1 MSSFDRLDP
10 LVQHHIVNSIGWRSL
25 RPLQEQSIDPIL
37 DGKHG
42 LLLAPTAGGK
52 TEAAIFPLFSRMV
65 KERWDGLSVI
75 YVCPLKALLN
85 NLQLRLGGY
94 ASLLGRRC
102 DVWHGDVST
111 SRKDNIRDTPPDILL
126 TTPESL
132 EGMLVS
138 VNPAGREMLRTV
150 RAVVIDEIH
159 AFAGDDRGW
168 HLLSVLE
175 RVTRIAGREIQR
187 IGLSATV
194 GNPDALLMWATGHCT
209 GERMVVAPEA
219 LGAKTPEITLDYV
232 GSLENAALVISRLH
246 RGEKRLVF
254 LDSRSRVEELA
265 RLLRGLNVETYLS
278 HSSLSIEERRSAEK
292 AFAESRNCVI
302 VSTSTLELGI
312 DVGDLDRVVQID
324 SPGSVASFLQRLG
337 RTGRRA
343 GTSRSCLFLA
353 TNEKAL
359 LKAAALLELWST
371 GFVEPIVG
379 PPLPLHIFSQQ
390 LMALALQLKGLG
402 AADWRDWIG
411 RLPPFAAIDTAQE
424 AQIVSFLKQAG
435 ILFEDSGLLGFGTE
449 GEARFGRRHFLE
461 ILSVF
466 SSPAMLTA
474 LHGNRE
480 LGQVEA
486 GFLVRAQEG
495 SPSTIALGGQSWV
508 VRQVDWRSRRVFVEP
523 SPDRGRGAWIGS
535 GQGMSHHL
543 ARAVKTVLTST
554 MASNLWSTR
563 ATTAMESIRNEF
575 SYVRGDGHSLVVF
588 QGGRRVEWF
597 TFAGGGTNDILSGH
611 LARVHGMSS
620 QANDLSVSFPDGT
633 RVDDLVTTLASLSP
647 SDVASLAAFDEEAVE
662 ALKFHECL
670 PPALQQEVLRLRCV
684 QQEVLTETLNTP
696 THPVF
701 VGDEE
706 SKR

>member
-1 MSSFDRLDP
+1 M
-10 LVQHHIVNSIGWRSL
+10 
-25 RPLQEQSIDPIL
+25 
-37 DGKHG
+37 
-42 LLLAPTAGGK
+42 
-52 TEAAIFPLFSRMV
+52 FPLFSRMV
-65 KERWDGLSVI
+65 AERWDGLSVI

-85 NLQLRLGGY
+85 NLQQRLDSY
-94 ASLLGRRC
+94 ATLLGRRC

-111 SRKDNIRDTPPDILL
+111 SRKDNIRETPPDILL

-175 RVTRIAGREIQR
+175 RVTRIAGRELQR
-187 IGLSATV
+187 VGLSATV
-194 GNPDALLMWATGHCT
+194 GNPDALLKWATGHCAGGRT
-209 GERMVVAPEA
+209 VVAPDTM
-219 LGAKTPEITLDYV
+219 GVKFPEITLDYV

-265 RLLRGLNVETYLS
+265 RLLRGLSVETYLS

-292 AFAESRNCVI
+292 AFAGSRNCVI

-312 DVGDLDRVVQID
+312 DVGDLDRVIQID

-337 RTGRRA
+337 RSGRRA

-353 TNEKAL
+353 TSEKAL
-359 LKAAALLELWST
+359 LKAAALVELWST
-371 GFVEPIVG
+371 GFVEPILG
-379 PPLPLHIFSQQ
+379 PPLPLHILSQQ
-390 LMALALQLKGLG
+390 LMALTLQLKGLG
-402 AADWRDWIG
+402 VAEWREWIG
-411 RLPPFAAIDTAQE
+411 RLPPFADVDEAQE
-424 AQIVSFLKQAG
+424 ALIVDFLKKAG
-435 ILFEDSGLLGFGTE
+435 ILFEDSGTLGFGPE
-449 GEARFGRRHFLE
+449 GETRFGRRHFLE

-486 GFLVRAQEG
+486 GFLARTQEG
-495 SPSTIALGGQSWV
+495 NSSTIALGGQSWI
-508 VRQVDWRSRRVFVEP
+508 VRQVDWKSRRVFVEP
-523 SPDRGRGAWIGS
+523 SVDRGRGAWIGS
-535 GQGMSHHL
+535 GQEMSHHL
-543 ARAVKTVLTST
+543 ARAVKAVLTST
-554 MASNLWSTR
+554 TASNLWSTR

-575 SYVRGDGHSLVVF
+575 SYVRPEGHSLAVF

-597 TFAGGGTNDILSGH
+597 TFAGGKTNDVLSGH
-611 LARVHGMSS
+611 LAKVHGMSS

-633 RVDDLVTTLASLSP
+633 RVDELLRTVGALTPA
-647 SDVASLAAFDEEAVE
+647 DVAARAEFDEDAVE

-670 PPALQQEVLRLRCV
+670 PPTLQQEVLRRRCV
-684 QQEVLTETLNTP
+684 QLDVLAETLTTA
-696 THPVF
+696 THSVF
-701 VGDEE
+701 VGDERGE
-706 SKR
+706 REHKRPSVSRDS